1 MKKLVSL
8 LFHRVVLV
16 AVFILIQIAV
26 LLVMILRFN
35 SYFVYFYWLC
45 VAVSILA
52 VLWILGNRSDPA
64 YKIAW
69 IVPIL
74 IVPIFGGLFYIMFGG
89 NRLSSRTR
97 RRMQGLERKMEEVL
111 RPDFQADEL
120 LPIGA
125 VSYTHLTLPTIRLV

>member
-1 MKKLVSL
+1 MKKRVSL

-74 IVPIFGGLFYIMFGG
+74 RCV
-89 NRLSSRTR
+89 
-97 RRMQGLERKMEEVL
+97 
-111 RPDFQADEL
+111 
-120 LPIGA
+120 
-125 VSYTHLTLPTIRLV
+125 

>member
-45 VAVSILA
+45 VAVSHPGCA
-52 VLWILGNRSDPA
+52 VDSGEPERP
-64 YKIAW
+64 
-69 IVPIL
+69 
-74 IVPIFGGLFYIMFGG
+74 GL
-89 NRLSSRTR
+89 
-97 RRMQGLERKMEEVL
+97 
-111 RPDFQADEL
+111 
-120 LPIGA
+120 
-125 VSYTHLTLPTIRLV
+125 